1 MVGKESGIRYA
12 EQTAKQKDRP
22 ANTLIS
28 LTPLYR
34 TEENRAASAR
44 AYIYPAPPLW
54 FAPSIERILLGDHVG
69 SQSSAGNGEA
79 ALGWPFYLCRLCP
92 RLYSPDNTSPMSSL
106 IQMVCLW
113 ISRGHT
119 ACP

>member
-34 TEENRAASAR
+34 TEETALLL
-44 AYIYPAPPLW
+44 P
-54 FAPSIERILLGDHVG
+54 ERIYIQHLRFGSLRPLNASFWAIMWVLNPQLGTVRP
-69 SQSSAGNGEA
+69 
-79 ALGWPFYLCRLCP
+79 L
-92 RLYSPDNTSPMSSL
+92 
-106 IQMVCLW
+106 
-113 ISRGHT
+113 
-119 ACP
+119 